1 MIKAEL
7 IDYMGSD
14 LTVVNA
20 ARVSFAK
27 ESNWNPEGE
36 LDGRDTRLI
45 KYLGAHAHTSPNLS
59 LIHISE
65 PTDS

>member
-27 ESNWNPEGE
+27 ESNWEEGE
-36 LDGRDTRLI
+36 LNAKDTRLV
-45 KYLGAHAHTSPNLS
+45 HLS
-59 LIHISE
+59 LIHI
-65 PTDS
+65 

>member
-7 IDYMGSD
+7 IDCMGSD

-27 ESNWNPEGE
+27 ESNWDEEGN
-36 LDGRDTRLI
+36 LNGRDEKLI
-45 KYLGAHAHTSPNLS
+45 NYLGKHNHCLLYTSPS
-59 LIHISE
+59 
-65 PTDS
+65 PRDS